1 VSPPNIREKEQEMSK
16 PQIPPGYRENAK
28 GQLIPESQVRQS
40 DLVID
45 EFVTKTAAEWLQ
57 MQAQMRQFKE
67 RIFDGFK
74 GVLVVLDE
82 KYKVKKGK
90 HSGRKGNVQLAAYNG
105 SFKLQMCV
113 ADTITLGP
121 ELQAAQALI
130 DECKQSWSKDTDSA
144 VLKAITQA
152 FATDTNGRV
161 STKKALELRR
171 YEFPDPRWK
180 RAMQAISDAIMVT
193 GSKEY
198 VRLYQRNERG
208 GYDACTLDI
217 ASL

>member
-1 VSPPNIREKEQEMSK
+1 MSRI
-16 PQIPPGYRENAK
+16 PQGYRENAK
-28 GQLIPESQVRQS
+28 GALIPEGNIRPS

-45 EFVTKTAAEWLQ
+45 KFVTETAAEWLQ
-57 MQAQMRQFKE
+57 VRDQLRQFKA
-67 RIFDGFK
+67 RIFEGFS
-74 GVLVVLDE
+74 GVLLTLDE

-90 HSGRKGNVQLAAYNG
+90 HKGQKGNVQLAAFNG

-130 DECKQSWSKDTDSA
+130 DECKQSWSKETDSGI
-144 VLKAITQA
+144 LRAITQA

-180 RAMQAISDAIMVT
+180 RAMTAISDAIMVT

-198 VRLYQRNERG
+198 VRLYQRNDRG
-208 GYDACTLDI
+208 GYDALTLDI